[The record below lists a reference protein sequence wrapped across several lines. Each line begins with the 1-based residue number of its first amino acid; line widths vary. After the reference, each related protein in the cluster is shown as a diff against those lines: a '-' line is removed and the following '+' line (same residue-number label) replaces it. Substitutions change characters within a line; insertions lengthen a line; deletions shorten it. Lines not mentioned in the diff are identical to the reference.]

1 MGGPRNCPQ
10 SPMSRTRPGEP
21 GARLSFQFA
30 TVTTRTAKPVPPA
43 ESRTLI
49 VTEWLPFGVPFVVH
63 GIEIG
68 PFDVVFVVPT
78 AVPST
83 LIVNVFVPAAAFSI
97 QIVNHAVPRTVAP
110 SAPGCVMKTLI
121 VDGGG
126 CFTVMLRTADAAPA
140 LSCTVRFSVCG
151 PSGTLLE
158 FQLNDA
164 VVAVPEIVK
173 TWLPSTVSVNTI
185 GVPVAP
191 VSDMPTVTL
200 PLTVAPSA
208 GLVKDATSC

>member
-1 MGGPRNCPQ
+1 M
-10 SPMSRTRPGEP
+10 
-21 GARLSFQFA
+21 
-30 TVTTRTAKPVPPA
+30 
-43 ESRTLI
+43 
-49 VTEWLPFGVPFVVH
+49 
-63 GIEIG
+63 
-68 PFDVVFVVPT
+68 
-78 AVPST
+78 
-83 LIVNVFVPAAAFSI
+83 
-97 QIVNHAVPRTVAP
+97 
-110 SAPGCVMKTLI
+110 
-121 VDGGG
+121 
-126 CFTVMLRTADAAPA
+126 
-140 LSCTVRFSVCG
+140 CG